1 MVHAANQIIIDRS
14 PEDVYAFLADGL
26 NNRLWR
32 SGVKE
37 ISLKSGVVGALGAIY
52 AQKLAG
58 PGGRPVDGDY
68 EITVAEPGN
77 RLCFQV
83 VAGPARPSGEYRLN
97 PVAAATEVSFS
108 LELQPK
114 GLMKLAGPM
123 IARTMR
129 SEVAQLSA
137 LKKVLEQ
144 NVPGVGAA
152 G

>member
-26 NNRLWR
+26 NNPLWR

-37 ISLKSGVVGALGAIY
+37 ISLKSGVAGAFGAVY

-58 PGGRPVDGDY
+58 PGGQPVDGDY
-68 EITVAEPGN
+68 EITVAEPYN

-83 VAGPARPSGEYRLN
+83 VAGPARPSGEYRLT

-137 LKKVLEQ
+137 LKEVLEQ